1 MSNKDAKQTL
11 NERIAL
17 LESRKSH
24 EFYLLKEQWEI
35 TYESLKPVNLIK
47 STFRD
52 VASSP
57 EIKSHLLGNLIGLG
71 TGYLSK
77 KIMFGGTHNPFKRII
92 GTILQFAVSNFVG
105 SKIETAATENQ

>member
-1 MSNKDAKQTL
+1 MSYKNATQTL
-11 NERIAL
+11 DDRIAL
-17 LESRKSH
+17 LESKKSN
-24 EFYLLKEQWEI
+24 EFYLLKEQWQT

-57 EIKSHLLGNLIGLG
+57 EIKSHLVGNLIGLG

-77 KIMFGGTHNPFKRII
+77 KIMFGGTHNPIKKII

-105 SKIETAATENQ
+105 NKIETATTED